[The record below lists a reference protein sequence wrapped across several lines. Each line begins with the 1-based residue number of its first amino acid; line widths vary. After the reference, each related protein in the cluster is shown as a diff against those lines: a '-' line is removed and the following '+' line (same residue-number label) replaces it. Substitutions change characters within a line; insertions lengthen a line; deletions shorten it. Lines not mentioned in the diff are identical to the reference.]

1 MDELKAEHGGALAAT
16 RAIGLSGQMH
26 GATLLDARGAVLR
39 PAILWNDGRSGAECA
54 ALEAAVPDARRITGN
69 LAMPGFTAPKLLWV
83 AAHEPEVFARVAK
96 VLLPKDYLRYR
107 LSGEHVAEM
116 SDASGTLW
124 LDVANRR
131 WSEEMLA
138 ATGLDLEQ
146 MPRLVEG
153 SEPSA
158 VLTPALARRWGMTG
172 EVVIAGGAGDNA
184 AGAAGIGTVAPGRAF
199 LSLGTSG
206 VLFAANRAY
215 APNPERA
222 VHAFCHCFPDTWHQ
236 MSVILSAAASLAWAA
251 GVTGT
256 VDEAA
261 LVDEA
266 EATEARLERAPL
278 FLPYLTGERTPH
290 NDPHAKGVFFGL
302 DQATSRGDLGWAVL
316 EGVAFAFADG
326 YDALV
331 EAGTGIDEVSVIGG
345 GSRSAVWGRILAAAL
360 ARPLTYH
367 AGSEVG
373 PALGAARLA
382 RLAATGERPGEVCH
396 PTSRRPGGG
405 AGRGPCRAA
414 RPAPRTLARSL
425 PGPSPRDAPV
435 HRRLSRGATGPEAG
449 RQAFSPAAS
458 PCFPRRRRRSGPR
471 RSCGRVRRP
480 ARSGRCRPCGR
491 TSARPSRR

>member
-1 MDELKAEHGGALAAT
+1 MYLGIDLGTSGVKAVLVDDDGRIAAQSVVPLDVSTPRPLWSEQAPQDWWTATGRAVDELKAEHGGALAAT

-26 GATLLDARGAVLR
+26 GATLLDRRGEALR

-54 ALEAAVPDARRITGN
+54 ALEAAVRGSRRITGN

-107 LSGEHVAEM
+107 LSGEHAAEM

-138 ATGLDLEQ
+138 ATGLDLGH

-158 VLTPALARRWGMTG
+158 SLAPAFVRRWGMSG

-184 AGAAGIGTVAPGRAF
+184 AGAAGVGTVAPGRAF

-222 VHAFCHCFPDTWHQ
+222 VHAFCHCFPGTWHQ

-251 GVTGT
+251 AVTGAD
-256 VDEAA
+256 DEAA
-261 LVDEA
+261 LVA
-266 EATEARLERAPL
+266 EASPVEGRLERAPL

-290 NDPHAKGVFFGL
+290 NDPHAKGAFFGL
-302 DQATSRGDLGWAVL
+302 DQATGRADLGWAVL

-326 YDALV
+326 YDALL
-331 EAGTGIDEVSVIGG
+331 EAGTRIDEVSVIGG
-345 GSRSAVWGRILAAAL
+345 GARSSLWGRILAAAL
-360 ARPLTYH
+360 GLPLTYH
-367 AGSEVG
+367 TGSEVG

-382 RLAATGERPGEVCH
+382 RLAATGEHPVKVCTPPPVARVVEPDEVL
-396 PTSRRPGGG
+396 
-405 AGRGPCRAA
+405 AA
-414 RPAPRTLARSL
+414 RLAPRLERWRTLYRVLRPEMRRFA
-425 PGPSPRDAPV
+425 DA
-435 HRRLSRGATGPEAG
+435 
-449 RQAFSPAAS
+449 
-458 PCFPRRRRRSGPR
+458 
-471 RSCGRVRRP
+471 
-480 ARSGRCRPCGR
+480 
-491 TSARPSRR
+491 